1 MTTGPPLPEGDTQT
15 VITHRRDVLMIRRIA
30 VVLTGLLATGLLA
43 TGVAAAA
50 PADGHQQDSSYPCGT
65 TSRSRSERDFASPHE
80 VLDMLFGGGL
90 AGRDRF

>member
-1 MTTGPPLPEGDTQT
+1 
-15 VITHRRDVLMIRRIA
+15 MIRRIA

-50 PADGHQQDSSYPCGT
+50 PADGHHQDSWQRRHHLT
-65 TSRSRSERDFASPHE
+65 HKEREGLRFAGE
-80 VLDMLFGGGL
+80 VLDILFGGGL

>member
-50 PADGHQQDSSYPCGT
+50 PADGHQQDSSYRRHHLT
-65 TSRSRSERDFASPHE
+65 LKEREGLRFAGE

>member
-50 PADGHQQDSSYPCGT
+50 PADGHQQDGSYRRHHLT
-65 TSRSRSERDFASPHE
+65 LKEREGLRFAGQ
-80 VLDMLFGGGL
+80 VLDILFGGGL
-90 AGRDRF
+90 AGRDRY

>member
-50 PADGHQQDSSYPCGT
+50 PADGHHQDSWQRRHHLTPK
-65 TSRSRSERDFASPHE
+65 EREGLRFAGE
-80 VLDMLFGGGL
+80 VLDILFGGGP